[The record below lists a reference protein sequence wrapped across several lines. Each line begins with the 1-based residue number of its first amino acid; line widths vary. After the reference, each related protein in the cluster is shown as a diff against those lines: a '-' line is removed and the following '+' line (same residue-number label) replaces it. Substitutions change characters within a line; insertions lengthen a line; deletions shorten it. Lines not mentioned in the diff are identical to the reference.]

1 MKAVKSSN
9 NNLDLIKAE
18 PILNKDLISIK
29 PFYEKAYKLIKD
41 NNMKYAKNVLFS
53 EMPANLYDLSIDI
66 SSNKNK
72 QFTDKPLRRL
82 IKKVHKK
89 LENEEIESLNI
100 VEDDNFGG
108 FI

>member
-1 MKAVKSSN
+1 MEHLRASKALTN
-9 NNLDLIKAE
+9 NKAE
-18 PILNKDLISIK
+18 VILNHDLVSIK
-29 PFYEKAYKLIKD
+29 PYYEKAYKHIKAKEI
-41 NNMKYAKNVLFS
+41 KYAKNVLFS

-72 QFTDKPLRRL
+72 EFTDKPLRRL

-89 LENEEIESLNI
+89 LENEQIESI
-100 VEDDNFGG
+100 QDPQDDNFGG